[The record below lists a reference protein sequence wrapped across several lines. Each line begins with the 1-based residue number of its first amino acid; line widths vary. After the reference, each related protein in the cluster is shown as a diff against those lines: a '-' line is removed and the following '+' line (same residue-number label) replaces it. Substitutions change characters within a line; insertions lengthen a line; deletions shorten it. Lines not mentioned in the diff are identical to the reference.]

1 MKLIEVYNQAKLKE
15 WVEYDLYVDMNGVE
29 FPIDKYDRDTEG
41 KKIVFHP
48 QVLPRP
54 RKKSQ

>member
-15 WVEYDLYVDMNGVE
+15 WVEYDLYVEMNGVE
-29 FPIDKYDRDTEG
+29 FPIGKYDRDTEG
-41 KKIVFHP
+41 KKIVLHP
-48 QVLPRP
+48 QVFPRP